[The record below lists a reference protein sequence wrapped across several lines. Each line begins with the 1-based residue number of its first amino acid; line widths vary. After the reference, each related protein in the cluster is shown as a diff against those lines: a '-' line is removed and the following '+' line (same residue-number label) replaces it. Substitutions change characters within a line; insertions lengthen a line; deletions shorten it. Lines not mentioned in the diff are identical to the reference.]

1 MTDQEAFDAMCRH
14 LLGMKKQSATRT
26 GNCRYRAAGDLRC
39 AVGVLIPDDQYS
51 RALEGSAVTWIVG
64 EVPALKGLDVVMLE
78 KVQSIHDSHWNWDK
92 RGLTIEAKER
102 LRTIAA
108 DFHLSPAVLDSPH
121 A

>member
-1 MTDQEAFDAMCRH
+1 MEA
-14 LLGMKKQSATRT
+14 LG
-26 GNCRYRAAGDLRC
+26 G
-39 AVGVLIPDDQYS
+39 
-51 RALEGSAVTWIVG
+51 G
-64 EVPALKGLDVVMLE
+64 ESLE